1 MGLIVISWPILL
13 FESVQSFK
21 IFCLNIIMST
31 HLNFKENGQEIIKAQ
46 GKVRVTDL
54 LSRLN
59 EEKKIEKKR
68 NLALGVAAF
77 SAVTVFG
84 IILTI

>member
-1 MGLIVISWPILL
+1 
-13 FESVQSFK
+13 
-21 IFCLNIIMST
+21 MSAEFNY
-31 HLNFKENGQEIIKAQ
+31 HIKENINVQ

-54 LSRLN
+54 ISRLN

>member
-1 MGLIVISWPILL
+1 
-13 FESVQSFK
+13 
-21 IFCLNIIMST
+21 MST
-31 HLNFKENGQEIIKAQ
+31 QYKFQNHSEESLSQ

-54 LSRLN
+54 ISRMN

-68 NLALGVAAF
+68 NLALSVAAV

>member
-1 MGLIVISWPILL
+1 
-13 FESVQSFK
+13 
-21 IFCLNIIMST
+21 MS
-31 HLNFKENGQEIIKAQ
+31 LNFNIEGSKINSSIVKSD

-68 NLALGVAAF
+68 NVALGVAAV

>member
-1 MGLIVISWPILL
+1 
-13 FESVQSFK
+13 
-21 IFCLNIIMST
+21 MST
-31 HLNFKENGQEIIKAQ
+31 HFNFQENSQEILKSH

-54 LSRLN
+54 LSRMN
-59 EEKKIEKKR
+59 KEKKIEKKR
-68 NLALGVAAF
+68 NLALGVAAV

>member
-1 MGLIVISWPILL
+1 
-13 FESVQSFK
+13 
-21 IFCLNIIMST
+21 MSAEFNYNT
-31 HLNFKENGQEIIKAQ
+31 KENINVQ

-54 LSRLN
+54 ISRLN

>member
-1 MGLIVISWPILL
+1 M
-13 FESVQSFK
+13 
-21 IFCLNIIMST
+21 IICFNNPMST
-31 HLNFKENGQEIIKAQ
+31 QFNFDNNNHEFNSSQNRVK
-46 GKVRVTDL
+46 VTDL
-54 LSRLN
+54 LSRMN

-68 NLALGVAAF
+68 NLALGVAAV

>member
-1 MGLIVISWPILL
+1 
-13 FESVQSFK
+13 
-21 IFCLNIIMST
+21 MST
-31 HLNFKENGQEIIKAQ
+31 QFNFRKNHSEINNSQ
-46 GKVRVTDL
+46 GKVKVTDL
-54 LSRLN
+54 LSRMN

-68 NLALGVAAF
+68 NLALGVAAV

>member
-1 MGLIVISWPILL
+1 
-13 FESVQSFK
+13 
-21 IFCLNIIMST
+21 MST
-31 HLNFKENGQEIIKAQ
+31 QFNLHNNHLEINNTQ

-54 LSRLN
+54 LSRMN

-68 NLALGVAAF
+68 NLALGVAAV

>member
-1 MGLIVISWPILL
+1 MSIQHN
-13 FESVQSFK
+13 FDNQAE
-21 IFCLNIIMST
+21 LNNT
-31 HLNFKENGQEIIKAQ
+31 HNRVK
-46 GKVRVTDL
+46 VTDL
-54 LSRLN
+54 LGRLN

-68 NLALGVAAF
+68 NLALGVAAV

>member
-1 MGLIVISWPILL
+1 MSSQNK
-13 FESVQSFK
+13 FEEHYQNTLSQS
-21 IFCLNIIMST
+21 
-31 HLNFKENGQEIIKAQ
+31 
-46 GKVRVTDL
+46 KVTVTDL
-54 LSRLN
+54 ISRMN

-68 NLALGVAAF
+68 NLALGVAAV

>member
-1 MGLIVISWPILL
+1 MLKLMRTQFNL
-13 FESVQSFK
+13 H
-21 IFCLNIIMST
+21 NN
-31 HLNFKENGQEIIKAQ
+31 HLETNNTQ
-46 GKVRVTDL
+46 GRVRVTDL
-54 LSRLN
+54 LSRMN

-68 NLALGVAAF
+68 NLALGVAAI

>member
-1 MGLIVISWPILL
+1 MSSQLNSDKNSSAISNSL
-13 FESVQSFK
+13 
-21 IFCLNIIMST
+21 
-31 HLNFKENGQEIIKAQ
+31 
-46 GKVRVTDL
+46 GKVKVTDL

-59 EEKKIEKKR
+59 QEKKFEKKR
-68 NLALGVAAF
+68 NLALGLAAV

>member
-1 MGLIVISWPILL
+1 
-13 FESVQSFK
+13 
-21 IFCLNIIMST
+21 MST
-31 HLNFKENGQEIIKAQ
+31 HLNFEENNPDLAGSK

-54 LSRLN
+54 LFRMN

-68 NLALGVAAF
+68 NLALGVAAV